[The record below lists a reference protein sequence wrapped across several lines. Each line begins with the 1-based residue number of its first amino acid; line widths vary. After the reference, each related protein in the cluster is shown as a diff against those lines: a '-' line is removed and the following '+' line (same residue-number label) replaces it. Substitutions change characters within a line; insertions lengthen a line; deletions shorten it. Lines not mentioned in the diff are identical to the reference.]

1 MDKGFKRFG
10 MIMACVKADRGP
22 GQYSRT
28 AFPSG
33 FWTTFSL
40 RGLFS
45 GGLMGSPV
53 KVKATAPLVSMCIL
67 TDGSQPTGWLIAHGW
82 GYFLHS
88 AHQMLQLLQPARPWA
103 WATSCFSQAAS
114 LDLLLFFFFISLTLG
129 NHPKKFRLLHL
140 LSLSETGKIFIEFLI
155 FLSLP
160 KPKGPNLP
168 WAKRC
173 PERLFGQIQKWPW
186 IFAQHL
192 DDRFSPSPPHPST
205 CASCRIRKC
214 FIAFFPF
221 HFLYYPSLWAFPSY
235 ALRIASLLEK

>member
-1 MDKGFKRFG
+1 MDLSPQ
-10 MIMACVKADRGP
+10 VD
-22 GQYSRT
+22 
-28 AFPSG
+28 
-33 FWTTFSL
+33 WL
-40 RGLFS
+40 
-45 GGLMGSPV
+45 LMGG
-53 KVKATAPLVSMCIL
+53 ATSSTVLTKCSSCSSLHAPEL
-67 TDGSQPTGWLIAHGW
+67 GPPPAFHR
-82 GYFLHS
+82 
-88 AHQMLQLLQPARPWA
+88 QLL
-103 WATSCFSQAAS
+103 
-114 LDLLLFFFFISLTLG
+114 LDLLLSFFFISLTLG

-173 PERLFGQIQKWPW
+173 LERLFGQIQKWPW

-221 HFLYYPSLWAFPSY
+221 HFLYHPSLWAFPS
-235 ALRIASLLEK
+235 